1 MVKNRPASR
10 GDTDSISGL
19 GRSPG
24 VGNGPPLHNLTWEIA
39 RTEEHGGHEVDVV
52 LPLCLIPAAKHR
64 VGSSQDG
71 AAGVEGGGDA
81 SLRGEYGGSRGEKR
95 ELGLTAFS
103 GPGHT
108 LR

>member
-39 RTEEHGGHEVDVV
+39 RTEEHGG
-52 LPLCLIPAAKHR
+52 L
-64 VGSSQDG
+64 
-71 AAGVEGGGDA
+71 
-81 SLRGEYGGSRGEKR
+81 
-95 ELGLTAFS
+95 
-103 GPGHT
+103 
-108 LR
+108 

>member
-1 MVKNRPASR
+1 MLILDDEDHVEA
-10 GDTDSISGL
+10 GQD
-19 GRSPG
+19 
-24 VGNGPPLHNLTWEIA
+24 
-39 RTEEHGGHEVDVV
+39 GGHEVDVV

-103 GPGHT
+103 GHT
-108 LR
+108 HTHTHDSRATAAVNRGLALRTA